1 MLSIFGVSIVL
12 YFNKLNIANY
22 TINGS
27 RGTETRTQSN
37 FDTEF
42 DIL

>member
-1 MLSIFGVSIVL
+1 MLSIFGISIVL
-12 YFNKLNIANY
+12 YFNKLNIA
-22 TINGS
+22 TISGS